1 MLSKIL
7 YFLSALFFGTIVYK
21 NFHLLDSIPQDILQ
35 AKVSLLLLALGLQ
48 ILKYLV
54 LAYNFYINFKKAGVE
69 FTYWEVFKATFV
81 YIYVSVSTPYVGAG
95 GLLAFV
101 HYAGHKNVSR
111 LKVGAGAFL
120 TLLGD
125 YLGFFLI
132 IIFSLI
138 FFQSTI
144 DDFPVNYI
152 LAMLGFG
159 GFLLSLVFLSIFQRD
174 FLKNLFI
181 LIQKFANKLTHLIH
195 KKVHLDEEW
204 AHRNV
209 DLAHE
214 CFVDIKKEPK
224 FYLKVIFIALTFH
237 ILNILTLAVV
247 GWSFK
252 EQLSFSKVVSSYVVV
267 NTLETISPTP
277 NGIGIIESFVPQFM
291 TTIGVDFSNSLI
303 IITIF
308 RFIYFYIPLFIGF
321 YLSYKIFNGHK
332 INLKKNN
339 NH

>member
-1 MLSKIL
+1 MLSKFL
-7 YFLSALFFGTIVYK
+7 YFLSGVFFVSIVIK
-21 NFHLLDSIPQDILQ
+21 NFHLLDSIPNDLLK
-35 AKVSLLLLALGLQ
+35 AKISLLFLALFLQ
-48 ILKYLV
+48 VLKYLV
-54 LAYNFYINFKKAGVE
+54 LAYNFYVNFDKAGVK
-69 FTYWEVFKATFV
+69 FRYLEVLKATFV
-81 YIYVSVSTPYVGAG
+81 YVYVSVSTPFVGAG

-111 LKVGAGAFL
+111 IKVGAGAFL
-120 TLLGD
+120 ALLGD

-138 FFQSTI
+138 FFRSTI

-152 LAMLGFG
+152 YAMVGFG
-159 GFLLSLVFLSIFQRD
+159 ALLLSLVFLSIFQKN
-174 FLKNLFI
+174 FLKNLFNK
-181 LIQKFANKLTHLIH
+181 IQRLLNFITDKIH
-195 KKVHLDEEW
+195 KRVHLDDDW

-214 CFVDIKKEPK
+214 CFVDIKKDPL
-224 FYLKVIFIALTFH
+224 FYIKVIFIALSFH
-237 ILNILTLAVV
+237 ILNIATLAVV

-252 EQLSFSKVVSSYVVV
+252 EQLTSSKVVSTYVVV

-277 NGIGIIESFVPQFM
+277 NGIGIIESFVPEFM
-291 TTIGVDFSNSLI
+291 TTIGIDFSNSLI

-321 YLSYKIFNGHK
+321 YLSYRIFNG
-332 INLKKNN
+332 KKN
-339 NH
+339 

>member
-1 MLSKIL
+1 MFNKIL
-7 YFLSALFFGTIVYK
+7 YVFSAIFFGSIVYK
-21 NFHLLDSIPQDILQ
+21 NFHLLDSIPNDLLKAKISLLVLALLLQ
-35 AKVSLLLLALGLQ
+35 A
-48 ILKYLV
+48 LKYLV
-54 LAYNFYINFKKAGVE
+54 LAYNFYINFKKSGVE
-69 FTYWEVFKATFV
+69 LNYWEVFKATFV
-81 YIYVSVSTPYVGAG
+81 YIYVSVSTPFVGAG

-120 TLLGD
+120 ALLGD

-138 FFQSTI
+138 FFRSTI

-152 LAMLGFG
+152 YAMIGFG
-159 GFLLSLVFLSIFQRD
+159 SFLLTLVFLSIFQKN
-174 FLKNLFI
+174 FLKNFFNK
-181 LIQKFANKLTHLIH
+181 IQNLANYMTNKTH
-195 KKVHLDEEW
+195 KKIYFDEEW

-209 DLAHE
+209 ELAHE
-214 CFVDIKKEPK
+214 CFVDIKKDPL
-224 FYLKVIFIALTFH
+224 FYVKVIFIALTFH
-237 ILNILTLAVV
+237 ILNIATLAVV

-267 NTLETISPTP
+267 NTLETVSPTP
-277 NGIGIIESFVPQFM
+277 NGIGIIESFVPEFM
-291 TTIGVDFSNSLI
+291 TTIGIDFSNSLI

-321 YLSYKIFNGHK
+321 YLSYRIFNG
-332 INLKKNN
+332 KKESV
-339 NH
+339 

>member
-7 YFLSALFFGTIVYK
+7 YFLSAGFFVTIVYK
-21 NFHLLDSIPQDILQ
+21 NYHLLDSIPNDLLK
-35 AKVSLLLLALGLQ
+35 AKLYLLLLALFLQ
-48 ILKYLV
+48 FLKYLV
-54 LAYNFYINFKKAGVE
+54 LSYNFYINFKKAGVE
-69 FTYWEVFKATFV
+69 FKFWEVFRATFV
-81 YIYVSVSTPYVGAG
+81 YIYVSVSTPFVGAG

-132 IIFSLI
+132 IVFSLI
-138 FFQSTI
+138 FFRSTI

-152 LAMLGFG
+152 YAMLGFG
-159 GFLLSLVFLSIFQRD
+159 SVLLILVFLSIFQKD
-174 FLKNLFI
+174 FLKNLFNK
-181 LIQKFANKLTHLIH
+181 IQKFLNLVTHTIH
-195 KKVHLDEEW
+195 KKVHLDDEW

-209 DLAHE
+209 ELAHE
-214 CFVDIKKEPK
+214 CFVDIKKDPL
-224 FYLKVIFIALTFH
+224 FYIKVIFIALSFH

-252 EQLSFSKVVSSYVVV
+252 EQLNFSKVVSSYVVV

-277 NGIGIIESFVPQFM
+277 NGIGIIESFVPEFM
-291 TTIGVDFSNSLI
+291 TTIGIDFSNSLI

-308 RFIYFYIPLFIGF
+308 RFIYFYIPLIIGF
-321 YLSYKIFNGHK
+321 YLSYRIFNHK
-332 INLKKNN
+332 EK
-339 NH
+339 